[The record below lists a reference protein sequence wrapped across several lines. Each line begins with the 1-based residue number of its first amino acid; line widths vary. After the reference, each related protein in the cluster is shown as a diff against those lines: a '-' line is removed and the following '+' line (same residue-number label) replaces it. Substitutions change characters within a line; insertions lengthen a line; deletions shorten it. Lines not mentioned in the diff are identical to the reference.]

1 MITPSIG
8 RGKRTK
14 FMIERNQL
22 PHLVRLLDDESP
34 SVRGHVL
41 RELLAFGPALE
52 DELRACDVELT
63 SAQRGHLSNVLV
75 HYRAMEMRRES
86 WAKWQTL
93 PSPYAQLEAAFEIL
107 GHIQY
112 GWAPPVRLSDLL
124 NELAKEFLSTAR
136 PRDPISLS
144 RYLFV
149 AKQLQGNTEDY
160 YHPLNSNLFHV
171 IQEKRG
177 LPISLASIFMLVGV
191 RVGVTIYG
199 CNIPGHFLARGI
211 MNGANLY
218 FDCFNGGR
226 LLTANELGH
235 LKSRLGPAVEGALV
249 DAPAPVDIMRR
260 VLLNLVN
267 AYEANSDPGMGQLM
281 TDLLNELS
289 DPAAS

>member
-1 MITPSIG
+1 
-8 RGKRTK
+8 
-14 FMIERNQL
+14 MIERSQL

-34 SVRGHVL
+34 GVRDHVL

-52 DELRACDVELT
+52 DELRACDVALT
-63 SAQRGHLSNVLV
+63 PAQRGHLTNVLI
-75 HYRAMEMRRES
+75 HYRAMESRRDA
-86 WAKWQTL
+86 WRKWRNL

-107 GHIQY
+107 GQIQY

-124 NELAKEFLSTAR
+124 NELAKEFLACAR

-144 RYLFV
+144 RFLFV
-149 AKQLQGNTEDY
+149 AKQLQGNVDNY

-171 IQEKRG
+171 LQERRG
-177 LPISLASIFMLVGV
+177 LPISLACIFMLVGV
-191 RVGVTIYG
+191 RVGVTVFG
-199 CNIPGHFLARGI
+199 CNLPGHFLARGV

-226 LLTANELGH
+226 LLTANELNH
-235 LKSRLGPAVEGALV
+235 LKGRLGPAVEHVLV
-249 DAPAPVDIMRR
+249 EAPSAADVMRR

-267 AYEANSDPGMGQLM
+267 AYEANSDPDMGQLM

-289 DPAAS
+289 DPSTS

>member
-1 MITPSIG
+1 
-8 RGKRTK
+8 
-14 FMIERNQL
+14 MIERSQL

-34 SVRGHVL
+34 GVRDQVL

-63 SAQRGHLSNVLV
+63 PAQRGHLSNVLV
-75 HYRAMEMRRES
+75 HYRAMETRREA
-86 WAKWQTL
+86 WRKWRTL
-93 PSPYAQLEAAFEIL
+93 PSPYAQLETAFEIL
-107 GHIQY
+107 GQIQY

-124 NELAKEFLSTAR
+124 NDLAKEFLSTAR

-144 RYLFV
+144 RFLFA
-149 AKQLQGNTEDY
+149 AKQLQGNVDDY
-160 YHPLNSNLFHV
+160 YHPLNSNLYHV

-177 LPISLASIFMLVGV
+177 LPISLACIFMLVGV
-191 RVGVTIYG
+191 RVGVTVFG
-199 CNIPGHFLARGI
+199 CNLPGHFLARGV

-226 LLTANELGH
+226 LLTANELNH
-235 LKSRLGPAVEGALV
+235 LKSRLGPAVEHVLV
-249 DAPAPVDIMRR
+249 EAPSSVDIMRR

-267 AYEANSDPGMGQLM
+267 AYEANSDPDMGQLM

-289 DPAAS
+289 DPAKS